1 VSALRLLALALS
13 STLLACGGPSSKGN
27 APEASGGTSSLSPVS
42 TPELSLQRVAEG
54 QVTVTLR
61 APDERRPRMV
71 DARVRWSKGWSLD
84 AQQAGNAANAS
95 EKSLYVKPVSETEAR
110 VIVFSSSNT
119 QRLADG
125 VLAQLKFSGSGKGSV
140 EIVPVPPMLAPADTE
155 QGLHIGEP
163 VSL

>member
-1 VSALRLLALALS
+1 MSTLRLLALALS
-13 STLLACGGPSSKGN
+13 STLLACGGPTSKGSGT
-27 APEASGGTSSLSPVS
+27 EASGGASALAPVS
-42 TPELSLQRVAEG
+42 APELTLQRVGEG

-84 AQQAGNAANAS
+84 SQQAGNAANAS
-95 EKSLYVKPVSETEAR
+95 DKTLYVKPVSETEAR

-119 QRLADG
+119 QRLPDG
-125 VLAQLKFSGSGKGSV
+125 VLAQLKFSGSGKGTV

-155 QGLHIGEP
+155 QGLHIGDP
-163 VSL
+163 ISL